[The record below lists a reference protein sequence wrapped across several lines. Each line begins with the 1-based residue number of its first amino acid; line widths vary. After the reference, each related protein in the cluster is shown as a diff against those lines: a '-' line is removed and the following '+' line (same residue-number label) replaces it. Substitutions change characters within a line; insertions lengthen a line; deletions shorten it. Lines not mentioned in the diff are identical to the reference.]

1 MIPLNRYTIGATVA
15 VILIVSVIVGVK
27 RWEAGIRADV
37 REEVAAEQLA
47 EDLAQA
53 QADLEFQRDQTAKSE
68 AAVQE
73 LRGDLSDM
81 AARVQASRVTI
92 RERIVN
98 GELPNGTISPVKEAT
113 IDQIEAMER
122 ERVSAESLP

>member
-1 MIPLNRYTIGATVA
+1 MIPINRYTIGAGIA
-15 VILIVSVIVGVK
+15 VILIGSAWFGIA

-37 REEVAAEQLA
+37 REEIAAEQLA

-53 QADLEFQRDQTAKSE
+53 RADLEFQREQTAKSE

-73 LRGDLSDM
+73 LRADLSNM
-81 AARVQASRVTI
+81 ADRVQASRVTI

-98 GELPNGTISPVKEAT
+98 GELPNGQIDPVKEAT
-113 IDQIEAMER
+113 IDHIEAMER
-122 ERVSAESLP
+122 ERVSAEDK

>member
-27 RWEAGIRADV
+27 RWEANIRADV

-81 AARVQASRVTI
+81 AARIQASRVTI

-98 GELPNGTISPVKEAT
+98 GELPNGMIPPVKMAT
-113 IDQIEAMER
+113 IDQMEAFER
-122 ERVSAESLP
+122 ERVKAEAG

>member
-15 VILIVSVIVGVK
+15 VILIGAAWFGIV
-27 RWEAGIRADV
+27 RWEANIRADV

-47 EDLAQA
+47 EDLAQTR
-53 QADLEFQRDQTAKSE
+53 ADLEFQRDQTAKSE
-68 AAVQE
+68 TAVQE
-73 LRGDLSDM
+73 LRSDLSDM

-92 RERIVN
+92 RERIVK
-98 GELPNGTISPVKEAT
+98 GELPNGMISPVKEAT
-113 IDQIEAMER
+113 IDQIETLER

>member
-1 MIPLNRYTIGATVA
+1 MIPINRYTIGAGIA

-27 RWEAGIRADV
+27 RWEANIRADV
-37 REEVAAEQLA
+37 RQEIAAEQLA

-53 QADLEFQRDQTAKSE
+53 RADLEFQRDQTAKSE
-68 AAVQE
+68 AAVAE
-73 LRGDLSDM
+73 LRADLSNM
-81 AARVQASRVTI
+81 ADRVQASRVTI

-98 GELPNGTISPVKEAT
+98 GELPNGQIDPVKEAT

-122 ERVSAESLP
+122 ERVSAEDK

>member
-15 VILIVSVIVGVK
+15 VILIGAAWFGIV
-27 RWEAGIRADV
+27 RWEANIRADV

-53 QADLEFQRDQTAKSE
+53 RADLEFQRDQTAKSE

-73 LRGDLSDM
+73 LRSDLSDM
-81 AARVQASRVTI
+81 AERVQASRVTI

-98 GELPNGTISPVKEAT
+98 GELPNGMISPVKEAT
-113 IDQIEAMER
+113 IDQIETLER
-122 ERVSAESLP
+122 ERVASEDK

>member
-27 RWEAGIRADV
+27 RWEANIRADV

-81 AARVQASRVTI
+81 AARIQASRVTI

-113 IDQIEAMER
+113 IDQIETMER

>member
-1 MIPLNRYTIGATVA
+1 MIPINRWTLGFAGVVALIALIWIGVA
-15 VILIVSVIVGVK
+15 
-27 RWEAGIRADV
+27 RWEANIRSDIRA
-37 REEVAAEQLA
+37 EIAAEQLA

-73 LRGDLSDM
+73 LRADLSNM
-81 AARVQASRVTI
+81 ADRVQASRVTI

-98 GELPNGTISPVKEAT
+98 GELPNGQIDPVKEAT

-122 ERVSAESLP
+122 ERVSAEDK

>member
-1 MIPLNRYTIGATVA
+1 MILNRYTIGAGIA
-15 VILIVSVIVGVK
+15 VILIVSVIVGLK
-27 RWEAGIRADV
+27 RWEANIRADV

-53 QADLEFQRDQTAKSE
+53 QADLAFQRDQTAKSE

-73 LRGDLSDM
+73 LRSDLSNM
-81 AARVQASRVTI
+81 AARVQASRVEI
-92 RERIVN
+92 RERILS

-113 IDQIEAMER
+113 IDQIEALER
-122 ERVSAESLP
+122 ERVASEDK

>member
-1 MIPLNRYTIGATVA
+1 MIPLNRYTIGAGIA

-27 RWEAGIRADV
+27 RWEANIRADV

-122 ERVSAESLP
+122 ERVSTESLP

>member
-1 MIPLNRYTIGATVA
+1 MIPLNRYTIGAGIA
-15 VILIVSVIVGVK
+15 VILIGGAWFGIA
-27 RWEAGIRADV
+27 RWEASIRADV

-73 LRGDLSDM
+73 LRSDLSDM

-122 ERVSAESLP
+122 ERVASEDK

>member
-1 MIPLNRYTIGATVA
+1 MIPLNRYTIGAGIA
-15 VILIVSVIVGVK
+15 VILIGAAWFGIA
-27 RWEAGIRADV
+27 RWEASIRADV

-53 QADLEFQRDQTAKSE
+53 QADLAFQRDQTAKSE

-73 LRGDLSDM
+73 LRSDLSDM

-98 GELPNGTISPVKEAT
+98 GELPNGQIDPVKEAT

-122 ERVSAESLP
+122 ERVSAEDK